1 MTTNCT
7 CHPGTTCTSAS
18 QCATAR
24 ELHFGA
30 PAAEV
35 PEAMTRFCPGCG
47 SVGPVPDTFKD
58 CCPDGVHARDIPEPL
73 AQRCRDLFYLALEA
87 NTAAEPKQSTRLR
100 GGVPTEAQIVAA
112 ARTLNKLSANSCNV
126 DEADQW
132 ALYGNTFRAEAKAA
146 LESALTAAPQAPAL
160 DAGVVRDAW
169 RLLETGDRIESAD
182 EVLHDDCVT
191 WGSLVGWEVG
201 ATYNTTLFMP
211 IRRKVLAAMSA
222 QGGA

>member
-1 MTTNCT
+1 MTTTCT

-160 DAGVVRDAW
+160 DAGVVRDAE
-169 RLLETGDRIESAD
+169 RYRFIRDANRSDCISHEIGLFAMESLDKYVDAAMED
-182 EVLHDDCVT
+182 EKH
-191 WGSLVGWEVG
+191 
-201 ATYNTTLFMP
+201 M
-211 IRRKVLAAMSA
+211 LAAMSA
-222 QGGA
+222 QAGGV